1 MCKRFTTALVL
12 FLSLS
17 VSVIAAEVP
26 MDAKLDYNQGID
38 FYKLGMYERAI
49 ESFRSA
55 IRTYP
60 DYLDAYYNLGT
71 VLEYLR
77 NYSESLNIFKQMY
90 MRNPNDYEV
99 IYKLAELSN
108 KLEDY
113 DSAHKYI
120 SLIPQSSE
128 YYSKAQNLSGSI
140 KLQNTMPEK
149 PINPPS
155 IIASQTGV
163 YENILSPTGITT
175 DKFGNIYVA
184 TFSDNTIIKISPDNK
199 RTVFLKS
206 DKISGPISL
215 ANDEIG
221 NIYVA
226 NYNANNVLKISP
238 QGVVSVLVD
247 KLAKPYGL
255 HVRDNMLFITCQGS
269 NSIFRQK
276 IWLWGFQFYAYF
288 KNR

>member
-1 MCKRFTTALVL
+1 MYKKII
-12 FLSLS
+12 LSLLLLIGLS
-17 VSVIAAEVP
+17 VSAVEVP

-71 VLEYLR
+71 VLEYLK
-77 NYSESLNIFKQMY
+77 NYSEALTVFKQMY
-90 MRNPNDYEV
+90 VRNPNDYEV
-99 IYKLAELSN
+99 IYKLASLSA

-113 DSAHKYI
+113 TSASKYVA
-120 SLIPQSSE
+120 LIPQSNQ
-128 YYSKAQNLSGSI
+128 YYIDAQTLAKNINAQTTLP
-140 KLQNTMPEK
+140 QK

-155 IIASQTGV
+155 AIAVYTGV

-175 DKFGNIYVA
+175 DKQGNIYVS
-184 TFSDNTIIKISPDNK
+184 TFSDNSIIKITPDNK

-215 ANDEIG
+215 AIDDIG

-226 NYNANNVLKISP
+226 NYNANNVIKITP
-238 QGVVSVLVD
+238 QGVVSILVE
-247 KLAKPYGL
+247 KLDKPYGL
-255 HVRDNMLFITCQGS
+255 HINGNMLFITCQGS

-276 IWLWGFQFYAYF
+276 I
-288 KNR
+288 